1 MTKRYSTKECN
12 MLEANKKRKKKTMG
26 AILETANRHIQD
38 YRGNY
43 FWGQRIYYILRGV
56 WSTAFSRGYEKA
68 LRDQSKPLREAIKY
82 ARGLQRSNRG
92 DL

>member
-1 MTKRYSTKECN
+1 
-12 MLEANKKRKKKTMG
+12 MLEANKKRKQKMRGK
-26 AILETANRHIQD
+26 ILQTATKHIE
-38 YRGNY
+38 NY
-43 FWGQRIYYILRGV
+43 YGYYLGQRIYNTLVNV
-56 WSTAFSRGYEKA
+56 WTTAFQRGYDKA